1 LLKKIKKINFK
12 KHFFLLLYIRY
23 LFSKVDEKMS
33 NKKKHAENC
42 GCEHHDHSES
52 PSHHM
57 NGICP
62 TDSFVDNLID
72 TLKKEFDKDI
82 KKKQ

>member
-1 LLKKIKKINFK
+1 
-12 KHFFLLLYIRY
+12 
-23 LFSKVDEKMS
+23 MS